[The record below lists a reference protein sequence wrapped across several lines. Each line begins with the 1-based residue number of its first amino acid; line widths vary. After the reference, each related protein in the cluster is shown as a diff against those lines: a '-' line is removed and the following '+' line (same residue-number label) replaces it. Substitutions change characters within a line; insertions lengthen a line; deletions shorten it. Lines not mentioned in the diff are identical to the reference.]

1 MEPTIDTLAQTW
13 PLWVAFLALQL
24 VLNFVRDRKNAARDR
39 ENANQAQTLIN
50 NTYNKQE
57 SRIDALTRD
66 LEIAKARAKEAEALA
81 HEMAG
86 RLNTLS
92 ADLEAEREAR
102 DIQERAIA
110 HLKEQ
115 VTTLKAAVETHD
127 RDKQAAEQQRDEA
140 TRKNAELEAALGT
153 AQARIGELEKRVLH
167 LEALIDAK
175 DKALEAVAVKIG
187 EAIERAVKP
196 QPAVDGTA
204 TEPADA

>member
-1 MEPTIDTLAQTW
+1 
-13 PLWVAFLALQL
+13 VAFLALQL
-24 VLNFVRDRKNAARDR
+24 VLRMIDSRKNTER
-39 ENANQAQTLIN
+39 AQTLIN
-50 NTYNKQE
+50 AAYEKQA
-57 SRIDALTRD
+57 SRIDSLTRD
-66 LEIAKARAKEAEALA
+66 LELAKVRAKEAEALT
-81 HEMAG
+81 HEMAT

-115 VTTLKAAVETHD
+115 VTTLKASVETHD
-127 RDKQAAEQQRDEA
+127 RDKQAAEAQRDAA

-153 AQARIGELEKRVLH
+153 AQTRIGELEKRVLH

-204 TEPADA
+204 TEPAGA